1 MYNFFS
7 LNILAMKRAS
17 IHFKLRSWSYV
28 LCLFLLSGY
37 AVNAQVA
44 SLPLNEPVPYV
55 NPKSPEITHVDNPL
69 LSTFWHNNAS
79 SMGNAYNSD
88 LGDYAVLAAPVLGL
102 VDQKMTIDIG
112 ESVVASQSNPYFVG
126 FDILNIDGLSIGL
139 GNATFEIKLFNGD
152 NTTPVATYD
161 VNKDKLLGLLG
172 LGLLT
177 GTGNPARIGFTLAPS
192 TPVTFTRAMIV
203 VNEHSLLSIGG
214 TRVYNLVLGK
224 YAPANYT
231 TLPCNLNVTIGAPNY
246 PVQFTDR
253 TSNRGVINPMGA
265 LDSSSDTFTELGGL
279 NATLQGPISYAVGD
293 VFGNSFNTTN
303 NSMFVGFDIENAQ
316 LLGLL
321 DLNLLQN
328 FSIQLYNNGSPV
340 GTARTG
346 TSLLSLGLRVVGES
360 GRTTIGFIT
369 ADEFDE
375 VELKLNQLLSATT
388 TKVHGVVVKKFCTS
402 TLACNTI
409 TTATNPDHP
418 LYINLK
424 RTTTAGL
431 VNVSSITN
439 PDNIING
446 SSDPAT
452 VVAIANVGSALSVSV
467 ANALETYPAGS
478 YAGYIVESSSLLNAS
493 LIASAGI
500 KLEFYNRSSATPDNP
515 VYETPGA
522 VLAGVGVI
530 SGSHTEVLGAICP
543 VPFDEVRLVLV
554 RSLLSVDLGG
564 TKIHGFKVQKSCA
577 EDVDC
582 LTEGTLTSQYHG
594 AVVNGANTGVRIGA
608 QVGLLDEPLEHLDRV
623 VDNHPNNY
631 ASMNAV
637 VGVVSRSSL
646 SVASTSLTFPKGS
659 FAGFEVSKDGGLLDL
674 GLLGDNN
681 IRIVTFKDGVAVDSA
696 DVVNGSLISLGL
708 LSSGSGRSVIGFH
721 SKGAFD
727 EIQIR
732 LLRVVAIE
740 TGFSLN
746 IYGAVASA
754 RYGYDPGN
762 EVYCAAD
769 LIRPDQN
776 TGFINTEIP
785 GNTSTNDELPA
796 GATYSAAGSPTVP
809 PGANFTFNINANGSY
824 TFITDKEGTYT
835 FPIKVCI
842 DAWEGDC
849 PVQNLTIY
857 VLNRTVTNPP
867 IAFHDF
873 VKVPEGGSNFEIDVK
888 LNDIPGNVDGT
899 LGNPFIGANPTKGSA
914 TVSNGKIYYT
924 PNAGS
929 VGRDFLIYTICES
942 PSGLCSSPV
951 YVLID
956 IIPTGGSN
964 STIANDDQILMGV
977 NSAGTGNVLANDY
990 DPENHAQTVLLIDL
1004 NGDGIPETAPIGSPQ
1019 TVLYDGQIRG
1029 TITMNATT
1037 GDFTFVPAN
1046 NFKGSISCVIEIG
1059 DELGATSKSTLVLIV
1074 KDTPDLLPVQTFG
1087 SNGANF
1093 NGIEERDFIIRIWE
1107 MLGGTALADEKQIVI
1122 QITKSSAFEITVP
1135 GLVLTSSPQTGFNG
1149 VASLGNSNPSYSNG
1163 SWEFYET
1170 PFAIRIVSKSGYSL
1184 NPASSATLGFH
1195 IKRRPGFARAAQN
1208 ITYTVAPYSGGETK
1222 IDNNY
1227 AFSQVILN

>member
-1 MYNFFS
+1 MR
-7 LNILAMKRAS
+7 RAS
-17 IHFKLRSWSYV
+17 TLIMLRSWSYV
-28 LCLFLLSGY
+28 LCLLLLSGY

-55 NPKSPEITHVDNPL
+55 NPKTPALTSVTG
-69 LSTFWHNNAS
+69 LSWNSSAS
-79 SMGNAYNSD
+79 GEGNAINSD
-88 LGDYAVLAAPVLGL
+88 LTDYAVLAAPVLGL
-102 VDQKMTIDIG
+102 FDQKMTINLN

-126 FDILNIDGLSIGL
+126 FDILNIDGLSVGL
-139 GNATFEIKLFNGD
+139 GNATFEIKLFNGG

-161 VNKDKLLGLLG
+161 VDKDKLLGLLG

-177 GTGNPARIGFTLAPS
+177 GPGNPARIGFTLAPS
-192 TPVTFTRAMIV
+192 TPVTFSRAMIV
-203 VNEHSLLSIGG
+203 VNEHSVLSIGG

-224 YAPANYT
+224 YAPADYT
-231 TLPCNLNVTIGAPNY
+231 ALPCNLNVTLGAPNY

-623 VDNHPNNY
+623 VDNDPNNY

-696 DVVNGSLISLGL
+696 EVVNGSLISLGL

-842 DAWEGDC
+842 DAWGGDC

-873 VKVPEGGSNFEIDVK
+873 VKVPEGGSNYPIDVK
-888 LNDIPGNVDGT
+888 HNDISGNVDGK
-899 LGNPFIGANPTKGSA
+899 LGNPVIGDQPTKGSVA
-914 TVSNGKIYYT
+914 VVDGKVIYT
-924 PNAGS
+924 PNGGA
-929 VGRDFLIYTICES
+929 VGRDFFTYTICET
-942 PSGLCSSPV
+942 PSGLCSNAAIV
-951 YVLID
+951 WVD

-964 STIANDDQILMGV
+964 STVANDDQVLMGV
-977 NSAGTGNVLANDY
+977 NASGIGNVLSNDY
-990 DPENHAQTVLLIDL
+990 DAEGHSQSVALLDL
-1004 NGDGIPETAPIGSPQ
+1004 NGDGVPETAPSGSPQ
-1019 TVLYDGQIRG
+1019 DVSFNGQARG
-1029 TITMNATT
+1029 KITMNAAT
-1037 GDFTFVPAN
+1037 GAFTFVPAEN
-1046 NFKGSISCVIEIG
+1046 YKGTVSIAVQIV
-1059 DELGATSKSTLVLIV
+1059 DEEGAISKSTLILIV
-1074 KDTPDLLPVQTFG
+1074 KDTPDLVPTFSFG
-1087 SNGANF
+1087 ANGANF
-1093 NGIEERDFIIRIWE
+1093 NMGQERDVALRVFE
-1107 MLGGTALADEKQIVI
+1107 TKGGTALDDEREIIVRI
-1122 QITKSSAFEITVP
+1122 SKNLSFDITIPNITLTANYQSGVNGNVDLGGGNTFEH
-1135 GLVLTSSPQTGFNG
+1135 QNG
-1149 VASLGNSNPSYSNG
+1149 N
-1163 SWEFYET
+1163 WEFRQDDFFIYCR
-1170 PFAIRIVSKSGYSL
+1170 AKDGYSL
-1184 NPASSATLGFH
+1184 APNSFALLGVH
-1195 IKRRPGFARAAQN
+1195 IKRKDSASRGTQN
-1208 ITYTVAPYSGGETK
+1208 LTFRVNNYSGGEVNVSNNSKTTK
-1222 IDNNY
+1222 VAIN
-1227 AFSQVILN
+1227 